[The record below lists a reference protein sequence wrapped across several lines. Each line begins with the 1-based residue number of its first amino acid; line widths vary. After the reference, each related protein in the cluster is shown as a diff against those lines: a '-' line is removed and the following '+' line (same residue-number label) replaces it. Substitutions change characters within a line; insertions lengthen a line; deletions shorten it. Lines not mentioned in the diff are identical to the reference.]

1 MTSIAAPLRST
12 ALPSLAAQA
21 AAAAGRRRVLIVD
34 DQADTA
40 DTLAL
45 LLSQLGYETSVA
57 YGALEGVRLA
67 TTFLPSLVMLDLH
80 MPQISGLDAARA
92 IRSCRLRSKP
102 VLVAVTA
109 DPRRHT
115 LQATLDAGF
124 DYHFVK
130 PMPREQLETM
140 MRAVL
145 PLG

>member
-1 MTSIAAPLRST
+1 MTPLFAPL
-12 ALPSLAAQA
+12 PSARLAPA
-21 AAAAGRRRVLIVD
+21 ARHKVLIVD

-40 DTLAL
+40 DSLGL

-57 YGALEGVRLA
+57 YGALEGVRQA
-67 TTFLPSLVMLDLH
+67 TTFLPGLVMLDLH

-92 IRSCRLRSKP
+92 IRSCRLPSKP

-109 DPRRHT
+109 DTRRHT

-140 MRAVL
+140 MRAVM
-145 PLG
+145 PLA